1 MSRNNAKGR
10 VRRTQLNIKE
20 DITTICYGHYDK
32 WDSRAEAVKYF
43 YECANASEGS
53 ERERYVNIM
62 MKLMSGASIA
72 SDGSEYGQR

>member
-10 VRRTQLNIKE
+10 FRRTQLNIKE

-32 WDSRAEAVKYF
+32 LDSRAEAVKYF

-62 MKLMSGASIA
+62 MKLMSGANVA